1 MVERIEVFDIN
12 CVYILLIGIIY
23 YIYFKNYII
32 NNIINYNYTTI
43 FLSINII
50 GLYLFLKYV
59 KLKVGFKIDISFN

>member
-23 YIYFKNYII
+23 DICSKNYII